1 MIMDD
6 CELIEKIYGNDIID
20 KAKSILEDTHALLII
35 GPPGTGKT
43 TLARCLAHKLQSEL
57 VEVTVHGWFSRMDL
71 IGGYVLRGGN
81 TVWQDGIVLRAA
93 KSGKRTLILLDEVN
107 RGEPER
113 FLAELF
119 TALSKPDKKLSVPN
133 IDVPEDENSIIM
145 TFYGNPFSIIWSF
158 TKWKNERGEYIWG
171 LEKGKKNINI
181 LKIMKEY
188 KDMGR
193 KVFAGIFFYGRT
205 YLDEKKKRALAL
217 FGEVVDIDVE
227 GNTQLAKA
235 YMLNERF
242 YLITKIRPLAY
253 LKVLDESDRVL
264 VLVTENESESKNK
277 SESKK
282 DLKKFSDCS
291 DEELSRYISDQRY
304 GIRLNVSG
312 EKDRLN
318 NVPSLKGRVDAIIPL
333 NYAIG
338 RWSERIDVSRFLK
351 ELESTGLYA
360 ITEEGKKYLN
370 ASPSISYPL
379 DNIYIVA
386 TANTA
391 DVGVLGGLGF
401 ALQRRFKTL
410 RLEKKIDAEM
420 AGKLLDVFG
429 NEFKDLN
436 DDRKRQLV
444 DEMVEIWQSLEKC
457 LEKANVE
464 DYTNYMPG
472 WAYFIDYAKLR
483 KNGFDPDAA
492 FEMVFNI
499 YIERFGCRRQ
509 S

>member
-6 CELIEKIYGNDIID
+6 CELIEKIYGNDVID
-20 KAKSILEDTHALLII
+20 RAESILEDTHALLII

-43 TLARCLAHKLQSEL
+43 TLARCLAHRLNSEL

-93 KSGKRTLILLDEVN
+93 KSGKRALILLDEVN
-107 RGEPER
+107 RGEPEK

-133 IDVPEDENSIIM
+133 IDVPKDENSVIIA
-145 TFYGNPFSIIWSF
+145 FNGNPFSIIWSF
-158 TKWKNERGEYIWG
+158 AKWKSNGGEYIWG
-171 LEKGKKNINI
+171 FEDKGKDFRNI
-181 LKIMKEY
+181 LRKLKEY

-205 YLDEKKKRALAL
+205 YLSEERKRALAI
-217 FGEVVDIDVE
+217 FGEVVDIDIN
-227 GNTQLAKA
+227 GDTQLAKD
-235 YMLNERF
+235 YLLNEKF

-264 VLVTENESESKNK
+264 VLVTENKNK
-277 SESKK
+277 NI
-282 DLKKFSDCS
+282 LKKFSDCS
-291 DEELSRYISDQRY
+291 HEELSNYTRDPRHY
-304 GIRLNVSG
+304 GIRLDVGG

-318 NVPSLKGRVDAIIPL
+318 NVPSLESWVDAIIPL
-333 NYAIG
+333 NYTIG

-370 ASPSISYPL
+370 APSSAGYPL

-410 RLEKKIDAEM
+410 RLGAKEIDKEM
-420 AGKLLDVFG
+420 AKNLLNVFG
-429 NEFKDLN
+429 DEFKDLN
-436 DDRKRQLV
+436 DTQKDRLV
-444 DEMVEIWQSLEKC
+444 KEMADIWESLKSC
-457 LEKANVE
+457 LKNNVK
-464 DYTNYMPG
+464 DYENYMPG
-472 WAYFIDYAKLR
+472 WAYFVDYAKLI
-483 KNGFDPDAA
+483 KNNFDPDAA
-492 FEMVFNI
+492 FEAAFNI
-499 YIERFGCRRQ
+499 YIEKFECRRQ
-509 S
+509 FQR